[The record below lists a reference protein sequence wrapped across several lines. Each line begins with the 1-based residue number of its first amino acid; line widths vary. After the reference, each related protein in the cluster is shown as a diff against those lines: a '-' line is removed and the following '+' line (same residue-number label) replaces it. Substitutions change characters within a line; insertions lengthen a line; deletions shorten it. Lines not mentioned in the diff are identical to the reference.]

1 MKIFHKDVFRQ
12 NRICYDQRRLPA
24 HVRPVNFP
32 VLLSHLLT
40 EVKEDLISLL
50 GDVADEPARPW
61 ATDAHWRP
69 VAELASEEA
78 VI

>member
-1 MKIFHKDVFRQ
+1 MKIFYKDVLRQ
-12 NRICYDQRRLPA
+12 HRIRYDQRRLPA
-24 HVRPVNFP
+24 HVRPVDFP

-40 EVKEDLISLL
+40 KMKEDLISLL
-50 GDVADEPARPW
+50 GNVADEPARPW
-61 ATDAHWRP
+61 ATDAHRRP